1 LSLTILQVLALL
13 LVSFGGAAV
22 VMTRRIKRQVLVLSF
37 FGMALTILFMTL
49 QAADV
54 ALSELAV
61 GSAALPLMLLATEAS
76 IVRQRHRRTS
86 AAQKKE
92 GEDER

>member
-1 LSLTILQVLALL
+1 LSLTVLQAMSLL
-13 LVSFGGAAV
+13 LVSFAGAAV
-22 VMTRRIKRQVLVLSF
+22 VMTRHIKRQVLVLSF

-61 GSAALPLMLLATEAS
+61 GSAALPLMLVATEAS
-76 IVRQRHRRTS
+76 IVR
-86 AAQKKE
+86 
-92 GEDER
+92 ERDRSSQDQGKNE

>member
-1 LSLTILQVLALL
+1 LTILQAMALL

-22 VMTRRIKRQVLVLSF
+22 VMTRHIKRQVLVLSF

-76 IVRQRHRRTS
+76 LVRERQRSSQNRG
-86 AAQKKE
+86 K
-92 GEDER
+92 DE